1 MGKINLQKIVR
12 DFQKVTIKRTPEI
25 LTGFG
30 ITGMVM
36 AVGFSIAATPKAL
49 KKIEKKKVE
58 EDKESLTK
66 TEVVKT
72 CWKCYIPT
80 ATSVTLSTACLL
92 GAHSVHAR
100 RTAAIT
106 AAYKISESALSEY
119 KEKVIETIGEKK
131 EREVRDKI
139 AKDRID
145 RDPVG
150 NHEVIITGKGD
161 TMCYDTWSKRY
172 FKSDLEKIR
181 RAVNEL
187 NRQMINEMYV
197 SLNDFY
203 DEIGLSH
210 SDLGYKMGWNL
221 DKGFID
227 IHPSAQLDEN
237 DEPCIAITFTVEPQ
251 YNFDK
256 LWG

>member
-1 MGKINLQKIVR
+1 MSKFNLKKIVL
-12 DFQKVTIKRTPEI
+12 DIQKAAVKHAPEI

-30 ITGMVM
+30 IAAGVTGTILTVPATVK
-36 AVGFSIAATPKAL
+36 AV
-49 KKIEKKKVE
+49 KKVE
-58 EDKESLTK
+58 HKKKEEEKESLTK
-66 TEVVKT
+66 KEIVET

-80 ATSVTLSTACLL
+80 ATMAVVSTGCLL

-100 RTAAIT
+100 RTAALT
-106 AAYKISESALSEY
+106 AAYKISENALAEY

-139 AKDRID
+139 AKDHVD
-145 RDPVG
+145 RDPIS
-150 NHEVIITGKGD
+150 NHDVVFTGKGD

-187 NRQMINEMYV
+187 NRQMIQEMYV

-210 SDLGYKMGWNL
+210 SDLGYKMGWNI

-227 IHPSAQLDEN
+227 IHPSAQLDEYDN
-237 DEPCIAITFTVEPQ
+237 PCIAIAFTVEPQ
-251 YNFDK
+251 YNFDRIM
-256 LWG
+256 

>member
-1 MGKINLQKIVR
+1 MGKFSLRKIVS
-12 DFQKVTIKRTPEI
+12 DVHKFTVKHAPEI
-25 LTGFG
+25 LIGSGIAAG
-30 ITGMVM
+30 ITGTVLTVPATVK
-36 AVGFSIAATPKAL
+36 AVKAVEN
-49 KKIEKKKVE
+49 KKREEEK
-58 EDKESLTK
+58 DSLTK
-66 TEVVKT
+66 KEIFKT
-72 CWKCYIPT
+72 CWKYYIPT
-80 ATSVTLSTACLL
+80 ATMMTLSTL
-92 GAHSVHAR
+92 SVLEGQSIHTKR
-100 RTAAIT
+100 AAALT
-106 AAYKISESALSEY
+106 AAYKISESALAEY
-119 KEKVIETIGEKK
+119 KEAVIETIGEKK
-131 EREVRDKI
+131 EREVRDTV
-139 AKDRID
+139 AKNKID
-145 RDPVG
+145 RDSIG

-210 SDLGYKMGWNL
+210 SSLGYKMGWNL

-251 YNFDK
+251 YNFDR
-256 LWG
+256 LL

>member
-1 MGKINLQKIVR
+1 MSKFSFKKIVLDLQKAMV
-12 DFQKVTIKRTPEI
+12 KHSPEI
-25 LTGFG
+25 LTGLG
-30 ITGMVM
+30 ITGFFT
-36 AVGFSIAATPKAL
+36 ATGLAIAATPKAMVL
-49 KKIEKKKVE
+49 IDDKKKE
-58 EDKESLTK
+58 ENVESLPK
-66 TEVVKT
+66 KEVVKT

-80 ATSVTLSTACLL
+80 AAMTVASTACLI
-92 GAHSVHAR
+92 GAHSVQAGR
-100 RTAAIT
+100 VAALT
-106 AAYKISESALSEY
+106 AAYKMSENAFAEY
-119 KEKVIETIGEKK
+119 KENVIEAIGERK

-139 AKDRID
+139 AKKHID
-145 RDPVG
+145 NDPIG
-150 NHEVIITGKGD
+150 NHEVILTGKGD

-237 DEPCIAITFTVEPQ
+237 DEPCIAIAFTVEPQ
-251 YNFDK
+251 YNFDR
-256 LWG
+256 LM

>member
-1 MGKINLQKIVR
+1 MGKLNLQKLVR
-12 DFQKVTIKRTPEI
+12 GIRNATVKHAPEI

-30 ITGMVM
+30 IAGLTTTVGLTIVGTAK
-36 AVGFSIAATPKAL
+36 AV
-49 KKIEKKKVE
+49 KKIDKKKE
-58 EDKESLTK
+58 EEKVESLTK
-66 TEVVKT
+66 KEVIKT
-72 CWKCYIPT
+72 CWTCYIPT
-80 ATSVTLSTACLL
+80 ATSMTLTTACFL

-106 AAYKISESALSEY
+106 AAYKISESAFAEY

-131 EREVRDKI
+131 EREVRDRV
-139 AKDRID
+139 AKDKID

-150 NHEVIITGKGD
+150 SHEVIITGKGD

-187 NRQMINEMYV
+187 NRQMIQDMYV

-210 SDLGYKMGWNL
+210 SDLGYKMGWNI

-251 YNFDK
+251 YNFDR
-256 LWG
+256 LM